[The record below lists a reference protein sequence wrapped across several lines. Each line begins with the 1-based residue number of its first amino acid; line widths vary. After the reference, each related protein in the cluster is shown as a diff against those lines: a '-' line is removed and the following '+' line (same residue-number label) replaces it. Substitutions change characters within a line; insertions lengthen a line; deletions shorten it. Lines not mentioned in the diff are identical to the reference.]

1 MFKKVIWATDGS
13 DAADQAL
20 AVAKQLASEAG
31 GELIAVHSVEM
42 TLPGKGGGR
51 YSVYA
56 DEDELQEKIAGQMK
70 ELSAAGVSTRI
81 EVRRVDVGH
90 AARSIAAVAR
100 EQSAEVI
107 VVGTRGRGPLAGL
120 LLGSVTQRLL
130 HTASCPVLAVPTH
143 DRAQE

>member
-1 MFKKVIWATDGS
+1 MFKKVVWATDGS

-20 AVAKQLASEAG
+20 AVAERLVSESG
-31 GELIAVHSVEM
+31 GELIALHCVEM
-42 TLPGKGGGR
+42 TLKGKAGGR

-56 DEDELQEKIAGQMK
+56 DEDELKEKIAGQMQ
-70 ELSAAGVSTRI
+70 ELSARGVPTRI
-81 EVRRVDVGH
+81 EVTRADVGQ
-90 AARSIAAVAR
+90 AAESIAAVAR

-130 HTASCPVLAVPTH
+130 HTASCPVLAVPTQA
-143 DRAQE
+143 RNQG